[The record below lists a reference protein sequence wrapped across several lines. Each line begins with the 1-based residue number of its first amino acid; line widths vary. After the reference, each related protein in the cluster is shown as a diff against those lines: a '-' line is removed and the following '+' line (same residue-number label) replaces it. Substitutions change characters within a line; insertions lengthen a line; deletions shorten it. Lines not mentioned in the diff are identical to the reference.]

1 MTLNELSEHYQ
12 LRVQLAEVETM
23 LQSLRCAASPGAQAL
38 TGMPHA
44 TGVRDK
50 VGDLAVE
57 IATMADEV
65 DRLRQ
70 EIGQQEGEVQ
80 AYIAAIPDPRTQT
93 IFRLRFIRGLMW
105 CEVAAILGGGNSTYG
120 VKSACYR
127 YLEKDATP

>member
-1 MTLNELSEHYQ
+1 MTLNELSEHYK
-12 LRVQLAEVETM
+12 LRAQLAEVESM

-57 IATMADEV
+57 IATMADEA

-70 EIGQQEGEVQ
+70 EIGQQEGAVR
-80 AYIAAIPDPRTQT
+80 AYIAAPRTRT

>member
-23 LQSLRCAASPGAQAL
+23 LQSLRCAASPGAQVL

-57 IATMADEV
+57 IATMADEA

-80 AYIAAIPDPRTQT
+80 AYIAAIPDPRTRT
-93 IFRLRFIRGLMW
+93 IFRLRFIRGLM
-105 CEVAAILGGGNSTYG
+105 
-120 VKSACYR
+120 
-127 YLEKDATP
+127 

>member
-1 MTLNELSEHYQ
+1 MTLNELSEHYK
-12 LRVQLAEVETM
+12 LRAQLAEVESM

-57 IATMADEV
+57 IATIADEA
-65 DRLRQ
+65 DSLRQ
-70 EIGQQEGEVQ
+70 EIGQQEEAVQ
-80 AYIAAIPDPRTQT
+80 AFISAIPDPRTRT

>member
-1 MTLNELSEHYQ
+1 MTLNELSEHYK
-12 LRVQLAEVETM
+12 LRAQLAEVESM

-57 IATMADEV
+57 IATMADEA

-70 EIGQQEGEVQ
+70 EIGQQEGAVR
-80 AYIAAIPDPRTQT
+80 AYIPDPRTRT

>member
-1 MTLNELSEHYQ
+1 MTLNELSEHYK
-12 LRVQLAEVETM
+12 LRAQLAEVESM

-57 IATMADEV
+57 IATMADEA

-70 EIGQQEGEVQ
+70 EIGQQEEAVQ
-80 AYIAAIPDPRTQT
+80 AYIAAIPDPRTRT

-105 CEVAAILGGGNSTYG
+105 CEVAAILGGGNSASG
-120 VKSACYR
+120 VKMACYR
-127 YLEKDATP
+127 YAESCDSM

>member
-1 MTLNELSEHYQ
+1 MTLNELSEHYK
-12 LRVQLAEVETM
+12 LRAQLAEVESM

-57 IATMADEV
+57 IATMADEA

-70 EIGQQEGEVQ
+70 EIGQQEGAGE
-80 AYIAAIPDPRTQT
+80 AYIAAFPLPRRRS
-93 IFRLRFIRGLMW
+93 IIRRLVM
-105 CEVAAILGGGNSTYG
+105 
-120 VKSACYR
+120 
-127 YLEKDATP
+127 